1 MRNSIFILFICC
13 FAAVG
18 AFANEQH
25 NYNGDPIDI
34 SGNKY
39 KKESNF
45 KDEELNFFEGEL
57 SDIKNLKV
65 GFEKKG
71 VVLDQLNNEA
81 KDLNVHH
88 KKYAR
93 KKLKYNSY
101 IDKYKA
107 QQACVNKTGDVDKCF
122 ESESDHFL
130 VAFNTQIQRHRGIFE
145 QCYQKS
151 LSAEDQEARTSGVID
166 FRFRFLPSG
175 HIEHISIV
183 DKLNKKDRSLIRCVH
198 AKIGA
203 IKFPK
208 TGKTDKIV
216 VGKVFNFKL
225 QTKTI

>member
-1 MRNSIFILFICC
+1 MQNLVFTFLVCSFVS
-13 FAAVG
+13 AG

-25 NYNGDPIDI
+25 NYDGDPIDI

-45 KDEELNFFEGEL
+45 QDEELDFFEKEL
-57 SDIKNLKV
+57 GDIKNLKV

-71 VVLDQLNNEA
+71 DVLDELNNEA
-81 KDLNVHH
+81 QDLTARH

-93 KKLKYNSY
+93 KKLQYNSH

-122 ESESDHFL
+122 KTETDNFIT
-130 VAFNTQIQRHRGIFE
+130 VFNTQIQRHRGIFE
-145 QCYQKS
+145 QCYKKS
-151 LSAEDQEARTSGVID
+151 LSSEDEDKTSGVID

-183 DKLNKKDRSLIRCVH
+183 DKLNRKDRNLIRCVH

-208 TGKTDKIV
+208 TGKQDKITI
-216 VGKVFNFKL
+216 GKIFNFKL

>member
-1 MRNSIFILFICC
+1 MQNLVFTLLICS
-13 FAAVG
+13 FASAGV
-18 AFANEQH
+18 FANEQH
-25 NYNGDPIDI
+25 NYSGDPIDI

-39 KKESNF
+39 KKQNNF
-45 KDEELNFFEGEL
+45 KDEELDFFEKEL
-57 SDIKNLKV
+57 GDIKHLKV

-71 VVLDQLNNEA
+71 DVLDELNVEA
-81 KDLNVHH
+81 RDLSVHH

-107 QQACVNKTGDVDKCF
+107 QQACVNKTGNVDKCF
-122 ESESDHFL
+122 KTETDNFIH
-130 VAFNTQIQRHRGIFE
+130 AFNTQIQRHRGIFE
-145 QCYQKS
+145 QCYKKS
-151 LSAEDQEARTSGVID
+151 LSNDDERKTAGLID

-183 DKLNKKDRSLIRCVH
+183 DKLNRKDRHLIRCVH

-203 IKFPK
+203 IKFPR
-208 TGKTDKIV
+208 TGKKDKIV
-216 VGKVFNFKL
+216 IGKVFNFKL

>member
-1 MRNSIFILFICC
+1 MRNLFFTLLVSS
-13 FAAVG
+13 FATAG
-18 AFANEQH
+18 TSANEQH
-25 NYNGDPIDI
+25 NYNDDPIEI
-34 SGNKY
+34 SASK
-39 KKESNF
+39 F
-45 KDEELNFFEGEL
+45 QDEELNFFEKEL
-57 SDIKNLKV
+57 GDIKNLKV

-71 VVLDQLNNEA
+71 DVLDKLNSEA
-81 KDLNVHH
+81 KDLNTRH

-107 QQACVNKTGDVDKCF
+107 QQACVNKTGDLDKCF
-122 ESESDHFL
+122 KSETDTFL
-130 VAFNTQIQRHRGIFE
+130 SSFNTQIKRHRGIFE

-151 LSAEDQEARTSGVID
+151 LSSEDQSRTSGVID

-183 DKLNKKDRSLIRCVH
+183 DKLNRKDRKLIRCVH

-208 TGKTDKIV
+208 TGKAGKIV
-216 VGKVFNFKL
+216 VGKAFNFKL
-225 QTKTI
+225 QTKAI